1 MAQYRIDKHKY
12 LDNNKTIFEVNMLAD
27 KDGNPIN
34 SFGTSSNIPI
44 AAGLVE
50 GYSRVHK
57 FGLINTSSSA
67 LWSTVWTAGE
77 TSGQHRYPWDIAAGV
92 LTVVSTSSED
102 AAAGD
107 GALTIRVQ
115 GLDASYNFLEEDFT
129 MTGTTPTAAG
139 SETFL
144 RVNRAYVLTGDTNV
158 GAIIVK
164 NGATVV
170 TEIKED
176 TGQTL
181 QCVYTVPAG
190 KTAYISELQAASS
203 KSQSVIVGL
212 FVRELGG
219 VFRIKNATALYSS
232 NHTTHFNTPEKYP
245 EKSDIDLRIKGSTGQ
260 TIAADFELLLV
271 DN

>member
-1 MAQYRIDKHKY
+1 MAQYRKDTHSY
-12 LDNNKTIFEVNMLAD
+12 LDNGTTIFEVGMQSD
-27 KDGNPIN
+27 KDGNVQN
-34 SFGTSSNIPI
+34 TFGGASNIPLS
-44 AAGLVE
+44 AGLVE

-67 LWSTVWTAGE
+67 LWSTIWTAGE
-77 TSGQHRYPWDIAAGV
+77 TSTQHRYPWDLAAGV
-92 LTVVSTSSED
+92 LTVVSTSAAD
-102 AAAGD
+102 APAGA

-158 GAIIVK
+158 GAINVK
-164 NGATVV
+164 NGTTVV

-203 KSQSVIVGL
+203 KAQSVLVGL
-212 FVRELGG
+212 FVREFGG
-219 VFRIKNATALYSS
+219 VFRIRNATALYSS
-232 NHTTHFNTPEKYP
+232 THTTKFNTPATFP

-260 TIAADFELLLV
+260 TIGADFELILV